1 MQKLLFFAKCAGD
14 ARGALGVRGMHGLH
28 RVHGVHGVHR
38 VHRVHGELDIEL
50 NSRIKEKLMDHL
62 NLINGLLGKK
72 TQEMARKKLT
82 NGVKNSL
89 KVEENSGMV

>member
-72 TQEMARKKLT
+72 LRKW
-82 NGVKNSL
+82 VEKNSPMGL
-89 KVEENSGMV
+89 KTH